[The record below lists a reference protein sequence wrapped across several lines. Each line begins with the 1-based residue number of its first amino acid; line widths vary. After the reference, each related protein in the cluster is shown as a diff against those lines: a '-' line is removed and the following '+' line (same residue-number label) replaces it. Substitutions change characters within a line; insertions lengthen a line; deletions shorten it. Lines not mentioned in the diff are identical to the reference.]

1 MGALL
6 GLSARRRRALA
17 SRIRG
22 DLEPALEPAAPVR
35 LDLRRR
41 PGLPILPSLARHEE
55 LRHGSINHALRVTVP
70 RTRRSFAYPARHFA
84 SSLTDRDL
92 PPMGLHLRLRASVNV
107 GSFRPQSRAVLT
119 ALRRYGMIIADN
131 GSPWYVT
138 GAPSTG
144 WNDDDL
150 HALHGVRGRDFEVV
164 DTRSLPR
171 PGL

>member
-1 MGALL
+1 MNI
-6 GLSARRRRALA
+6 A
-17 SRIRG
+17 S
-22 DLEPALEPAAPVR
+22 
-35 LDLRRR
+35 
-41 PGLPILPSLARHEE
+41 
-55 LRHGSINHALRVTVP
+55 
-70 RTRRSFAYPARHFA
+70 YP
-84 SSLTDRDL
+84 
-92 PPMGLHLRLRASVNV
+92 
-107 GSFRPQSRAVLT
+107 PQSRAVLT
-119 ALRRYGMIIADN
+119 ALRRYGMIVADN